1 MTLTMITI
9 IMIMRMIKVS
19 LVSLNEPY
27 KRLTFNLDDYYNNN
41 DGNDNNIDLGSGEF
55 ESA

>member
-1 MTLTMITI
+1 
-9 IMIMRMIKVS
+9 MRMIKVS